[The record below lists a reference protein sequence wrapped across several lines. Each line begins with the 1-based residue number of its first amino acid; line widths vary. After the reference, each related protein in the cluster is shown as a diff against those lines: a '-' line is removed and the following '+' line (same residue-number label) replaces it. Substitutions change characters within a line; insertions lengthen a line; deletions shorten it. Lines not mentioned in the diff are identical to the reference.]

1 MVMKSKLV
9 ICIKEW
15 ILKNTI
21 KDMTLSTKMMSRIKP
36 FIFIL
41 LLLPSLLWIYK
52 LSINNLGVN
61 PIEKLMHNLGELA
74 LQLIIAT
81 LLVSS
86 LAQSKYLRAL
96 QNLRRMIGLFAFY
109 YVLLHLA
116 TYIVLDHYFNWEFLL
131 KDVLKRPFISL
142 GFISFLLLIPLA
154 LTSTKAMVKKLTYKV
169 WKDIHKLIY
178 IIAPLATMHF
188 FLLTKADKTEPLIY
202 LLIIFILYAWRI
214 FIKAF
219 KH

>member
-1 MVMKSKLV
+1 MKSKLV

-86 LAQSKYLRAL
+86 LAQLKYLRAL

-116 TYIVLDHYFNWEFLL
+116 TYIVLDHYFIWEFLL

-154 LTSTKAMVKKLTYKV
+154 LKSTKAMVKKLTYKV

-188 FLLTKADKTEPLIY
+188 FLLTKADKKEPMIY

-214 FIKAF
+214 FIKVF

>member
-1 MVMKSKLV
+1 
-9 ICIKEW
+9 
-15 ILKNTI
+15 
-21 KDMTLSTKMMSRIKP
+21 MTLSTKMMSRIKP

-41 LLLPSLLWIYK
+41 LLFPSLIWIYK
-52 LSINNLGVN
+52 LSINALGVN
-61 PIEKLMHNLGELA
+61 PIEKLMHNIGELA

-81 LLVSS
+81 LIVSS

-109 YVLLHLA
+109 YGLLHLA
-116 TYIVLDHYFNWEFLL
+116 TYILLDHYINWEFLL

-188 FLLTKADKTEPLIY
+188 FLLTKADKKEPMIY
-202 LLIIFILYAWRI
+202 LLIIFILFAWRI